1 MAVLVTLEILEVD
14 VGPSSDEVL
23 TVLLEDASLAER
35 SEEVLSGVVEV
46 RTLLMTEES
55 GPVNAADKV
64 VGSGTGVT
72 LFIGE
77 MLIELVKLLDVLSGV
92 SVVASVAEAVGKVG
106 TALENKVEIALSVA
120 VIVPAMLGCA
130 PATLSQIP

>member
-46 RTLLMTEES
+46 RTLLMSEDC
-55 GPVNAADKV
+55 GPVDADKV